1 MLVKSG
7 IVAVLTLRG
16 TQIYCASAFAIY
28 LLIVMYITV
37 FSREP
42 EERRVDMEL
51 FRSYKLLFID
61 KNDFYYGQILCNI
74 LMTVPFGILFPLINE
89 KFRSVFLMF
98 VSGFVFSLFI
108 EIVQYFTGRGL
119 FEFDDLFNNT
129 VGALFGYLIL
139 NILIRTFSSQR
150 EK

>member
-1 MLVKSG
+1 MSEEKCQKHKNF
-7 IVAVLTLRG
+7 R
-16 TQIYCASAFAIY
+16 IYCASAFVIY
-28 LLIVMYITV
+28 LLIVLYITI

-42 EERRVDMEL
+42 EERRIDMEL

-61 KNDFYYGQILCNI
+61 KNDFYYTQIVCNI
-74 LMTVPFGILFPLINE
+74 IMTVPFGILFPVLNE

-98 VSGFVFSLFI
+98 VSGFVFSLLI
-108 EIVQYFTGRGL
+108 ELAQYFSGRGL

-129 VGALFGYLIL
+129 VGALLGYLIL
-139 NILIRTFSSQR
+139 NILIRTFSSRR

>member
-1 MLVKSG
+1 MSEGKCQKHKNF
-7 IVAVLTLRG
+7 R
-16 TQIYCASAFAIY
+16 IYCASAFVIY
-28 LLIVMYITV
+28 LLIVLYITI

-42 EERRVDMEL
+42 EERRIDMEL

-61 KNDFYYGQILCNI
+61 KNDFYYTQIVCNI
-74 LMTVPFGILFPLINE
+74 IMTVPFGILFPVLNE

-98 VSGFVFSLFI
+98 VSGLGFSLLI
-108 EIVQYFTGRGL
+108 ELAQYFSGRGL

-129 VGALFGYLIL
+129 VGALLGYLIL
-139 NILIRTFSSQR
+139 NILIRTFSSRR

>member
-1 MLVKSG
+1 MSEEKCQKHKNF
-7 IVAVLTLRG
+7 R
-16 TQIYCASAFAIY
+16 IYCASAFVIY
-28 LLIVMYITV
+28 LLIVLYITI

-42 EERRVDMEL
+42 EERRIDMEL

-61 KNDFYYGQILCNI
+61 KNDFYYTQIVCNI
-74 LMTVPFGILFPLINE
+74 IMTVPFGILFPVLNE

-98 VSGFVFSLFI
+98 VSGLVFSLLI
-108 EIVQYFTGRGL
+108 ELAQYFSGRGL

-129 VGALFGYLIL
+129 VGALLGYLIL
-139 NILIRTFSSQR
+139 NILIRTFSSRR

>member
-1 MLVKSG
+1 MSEGKCQKHKNF
-7 IVAVLTLRG
+7 R
-16 TQIYCASAFAIY
+16 IYCASAFVIY
-28 LLIVMYITV
+28 LLIVLYITI

-42 EERRVDMEL
+42 EERRIDMEL

-61 KNDFYYGQILCNI
+61 KNDFYYTQIVCNI
-74 LMTVPFGILFPLINE
+74 IMTVPFGILFPVLNE

-98 VSGFVFSLFI
+98 VSGFVFSLLI
-108 EIVQYFTGRGL
+108 ELAQYFSGRGL

-129 VGALFGYLIL
+129 VGALLGYLIL
-139 NILIRTFSSQR
+139 NILIRTFSSRR

>member
-1 MLVKSG
+1 MSSEKCQKHKQF
-7 IVAVLTLRG
+7 R
-16 TQIYCASAFAIY
+16 IYCASAFVIY
-28 LLIVMYITV
+28 LLIVLYITI

-42 EERRVDMEL
+42 EERRIDMEL

-61 KNDFYYGQILCNI
+61 KNDFYYGQIVCNI
-74 LMTVPFGILFPLINE
+74 IMTVPFGILFPLIKE

-98 VSGFVFSLFI
+98 ISGFVFSLLI
-108 EIVQYFTGRGL
+108 ELAQYFTGRGL

-139 NILIRTFSSQR
+139 NILIRTFTSQR
-150 EK
+150 GK

>member
-1 MLVKSG
+1 MSSEKCQKHKQF
-7 IVAVLTLRG
+7 R
-16 TQIYCASAFAIY
+16 IYCASAFVIY
-28 LLIVMYITV
+28 LLIVLYITI

-42 EERRVDMEL
+42 EERRIDMEL

-61 KNDFYYGQILCNI
+61 KNDFYYGQIVCNI
-74 LMTVPFGILFPLINE
+74 IMTVPFGILFPLINE

-98 VSGFVFSLFI
+98 ISGFVFSLLI
-108 EIVQYFTGRGL
+108 ELAQYFTGRGL

-139 NILIRTFSSQR
+139 NILIRTFTSQR
-150 EK
+150 GK

>member
-1 MLVKSG
+1 MSEGKCQKHKNF
-7 IVAVLTLRG
+7 R
-16 TQIYCASAFAIY
+16 IYCASAFVIY
-28 LLIVMYITV
+28 LLIVLYITI

-42 EERRVDMEL
+42 EERRIDMEL

-61 KNDFYYGQILCNI
+61 KNDFYYTQIVCNI
-74 LMTVPFGILFPLINE
+74 IMTVPFGILFPVLNE

-98 VSGFVFSLFI
+98 VSGFVFSLLI
-108 EIVQYFTGRGL
+108 ELAQYFSGRGL

-129 VGALFGYLIL
+129 VGALLGYLIL
-139 NILIRTFSSQR
+139 NILIRTFSAQR

>member
-1 MLVKSG
+1 MSAEKCQKHKNF
-7 IVAVLTLRG
+7 R
-16 TQIYCASAFAIY
+16 IYCASAFAIY

>member
-1 MLVKSG
+1 MSEEKCQKHKNF
-7 IVAVLTLRG
+7 R
-16 TQIYCASAFAIY
+16 IYCASAFVIY
-28 LLIVMYITV
+28 LLIVLYITI

-42 EERRVDMEL
+42 EERRIDMEL

-61 KNDFYYGQILCNI
+61 KNDFYYTQIVCNI
-74 LMTVPFGILFPLINE
+74 IMTVPFGILFPVLNE

-98 VSGFVFSLFI
+98 VSGFGFSLLI
-108 EIVQYFTGRGL
+108 ELAQYFSGRGL

-129 VGALFGYLIL
+129 VGALLGYMIL
-139 NILIRTFSSQR
+139 NILIRTFSAQR

>member
-1 MLVKSG
+1 MSEGKCQKHKNF
-7 IVAVLTLRG
+7 R
-16 TQIYCASAFAIY
+16 IYCASAFVIY
-28 LLIVMYITV
+28 LLIVLYITI

-42 EERRVDMEL
+42 EERRIDMEL

-61 KNDFYYGQILCNI
+61 KNDFYYTQIVCNI
-74 LMTVPFGILFPLINE
+74 IMTVPFGILFPVLNE

-98 VSGFVFSLFI
+98 VSGLVFSLLI
-108 EIVQYFTGRGL
+108 ELAQYFSGRGL

-129 VGALFGYLIL
+129 VGALLGYLIL
-139 NILIRTFSSQR
+139 NILIRTFSAQR